1 MKVTKNT
8 PDKRSGTE
16 SNPYG
21 STSTVASRGSLSE
34 TSKPGL
40 SQNDKGKRPQASE
53 RPSSLSKPADGV
65 KKIKKKAVGGDE
77 PWPFASITPQDLE
90 NEIRERA
97 FFIFLQRGT
106 EGDPLS
112 DWLQAEA
119 EIKRKYGIGI

>member
-8 PDKRSGTE
+8 PKKRSVTE
-16 SNPYG
+16 SKPYA
-21 STSTVASRGSLSE
+21 STSTVSSRSSVSE
-34 TSKPGL
+34 TATTLIPK
-40 SQNDKGKRPQASE
+40 NDKGKRSQVSG
-53 RPSSLSKPADGV
+53 PSSPIKSPEPA
-65 KKIKKKAVGGDE
+65 KKLKKKSIGGDE

-106 EGDPLS
+106 EGDPGS
-112 DWLQAEA
+112 DWLQAET

>member
-1 MKVTKNT
+1 MKITKKV
-8 PDKRSGTE
+8 PDKTSGTAN
-16 SNPYG
+16 SYSASPSI
-21 STSTVASRGSLSE
+21 STRGSVPESAR
-34 TSKPGL
+34 PANGL
-40 SQNDKGKRPQASE
+40 NDKGKRSQPSD
-53 RPSSLSKPADGV
+53 RPSSPAKSMESAKKP
-65 KKIKKKAVGGDE
+65 KKKDFGGDE

-90 NEIRERA
+90 NEVRERA